1 MANYNPPLE
10 DLPIFDS
17 LVFLTGD
24 EPLTYN
30 DAVKKFLKYP
40 IAQGTENLQAIT
52 VSGTST
58 FNNNITQVG
67 NFNIAQTTTTN
78 LVNTLKT
85 SNIISNWGTSLN
97 NPTLQITDSN
107 LGNTIRFFPN
117 LGGTSFNPL
126 VQTNDRVILYNGP
139 FVSTIQT
146 TQNTGLRITDTSAT
160 IGYGGITATPTSAI
174 SCNATTVVV
183 RPSLTFPDNKV
194 QTSAF
199 TGGTPGSY
207 LNANITIDANGKI
220 SAISNGA
227 TIPTFVPRAA
237 NFANYNSGSTGSSA
251 GTKILWAGTWGPLD
265 YIILRITVQGNWVNL
280 GAGDGWEN
288 FAVSSGQL
296 IIRPYFA
303 PTGSWASDVSP
314 IRYTTNS
321 GGNVNNG
328 SVKKAVYYTG
338 NVNNGTQDYFYLTGD
353 TASIQLKFAAT
364 GAFGGWEYT
373 NLVEYITHST
383 SGGTVSFL
391 NGNGTNNSLP

>member
-30 DAVKKFLKYP
+30 EAVKKFLKYP

-58 FNNNITQVG
+58 FNNNIIQNG
-67 NFNIAQTTTTN
+67 NFNIAQTTSTN
-78 LVNTLKT
+78 LVNDFKPSKIT
-85 SNIISNWGTSLN
+85 STWGTTLT
-97 NPTLQITDSN
+97 NPTLSVVN
-107 LGNTIRFFPN
+107 S
-117 LGGTSFNPL
+117 GGAINFYPLLPATSFNPMVL
-126 VQTNDRVILYNGP
+126 SNDRVIYSNGQSL
-139 FVSTIQT
+139 VLTM
-146 TQNTGLRITDTSAT
+146 QNTVYSGIRISGSSTTLGFGSAT
-160 IGYGGITATPTSAI
+160 SNPTSSVVADA
-174 SCNATTVVV
+174 STVSIK
-183 RPSLTFPDNKV
+183 PSITFPDNKV

-207 LNANITIDANGKI
+207 LNADITIDANGKI
-220 SAISNGA
+220 SAISNGT
-227 TIPTFVPRAA
+227 TIPTFVPKAA

-265 YIILRITVQGNWVNL
+265 YIILRLTVQGNWINL
-280 GAGDGWEN
+280 GTGNGWEN

-296 IIRPYFA
+296 IIRPHFA
-303 PTGSWASDVSP
+303 PSGSWASDASP

-321 GGNVNNG
+321 GGNVNNS

-338 NVNNGTQDYFYLTGD
+338 NINNGTQDYFYLTGNNG
-353 TASIQLKFAAT
+353 SIQLKFAAT
-364 GAFGGWEYT
+364 GALGGWEYT

-391 NGNGTNNSLP
+391 DGNGTNNSLP